1 MKRFEKKNK
10 YRRWCIY
17 FPKENEKQV
26 RSWKTTLRDV
36 ISKSRLKAWQ
46 FHDTA
51 PHSADILRVGH
62 AVSYDSAARIIRLA
76 TERDHTFQILGQPNG
91 RSETLFARGR
101 SHRTETVS
109 RTAEE
114 QALRTEG
121 TAASPP
127 EARPPRKIA
136 RRLNSKAKH
145 VDDASATA
153 ASAKATSAKAGTK
166 FTCLPR
172 RLLPLKLEGLCAA
185 NRAKATPES
194 NVCVDWNAPSLGEG
208 SFGIVRLGYER
219 GSGGQ
224 NGKSEAVAV
233 KVYRAEDGEAGAREE
248 VLCHATLPTSPYIL
262 QLQDVALLPS
272 SAGPVFAT
280 VYELYD
286 ISLGDFLKK
295 HPLTMAG
302 KRHVLKSVV
311 QGLESLHSHAVVH
324 ADLKPAN
331 ILLRGRTCVWTNMFG
346 SHAAA
351 MNAGW
356 DHKEDVQEM
365 EALINHLPTTFQVRS
380 ISKVFKQISG
390 LVTTSRS
397 NVCMGQPPW
406 LEHPVLTMSIRIH
419 TFQRA
424 VVTTD
429 SDRLC

>member
-1 MKRFEKKNK
+1 MRH
-10 YRRWCIY
+10 
-17 FPKENEKQV
+17 
-26 RSWKTTLRDV
+26 L
-36 ISKSRLKAWQ
+36 
-46 FHDTA
+46 
-51 PHSADILRVGH
+51 
-62 AVSYDSAARIIRLA
+62 LA
-76 TERDHTFQILGQPNG
+76 K
-91 RSETLFARGR
+91 
-101 SHRTETVS
+101 
-109 RTAEE
+109 
-114 QALRTEG
+114 
-121 TAASPP
+121 AAS
-127 EARPPRKIA
+127 
-136 RRLNSKAKH
+136 
-145 VDDASATA
+145 
-153 ASAKATSAKAGTK
+153 
-166 FTCLPR
+166 
-172 RLLPLKLEGLCAA
+172 
-185 NRAKATPES
+185 
-194 NVCVDWNAPSLGEG
+194 G
-208 SFGIVRLGYER
+208 S
-219 GSGGQ
+219 SGWGA
-224 NGKSEAVAV
+224 SEAVAV
-233 KVYRAEDGEAGAREE
+233 KTVRARQWRSRFTAPKTAKPARERK
-248 VLCHATLPTSPYIL
+248 CFATRPW
-262 QLQDVALLPS
+262 LQDVALLPS